1 MSATVFD
8 PKAVEVGD
16 IGAVMMEKI
25 TNPGLREFM
34 AAKGKEDGNLSAIV
48 VDDSDNMGVGV
59 GTWDAG
65 QNTTNPVPLMFD
77 EVLFIVEGRFWLE
90 IEGERQDIEEGQCA
104 HLAAGQFVRFG
115 SDDGCR
121 LVWVTS
127 PPTWV
132 ALQRAFE
139 EGKMGGVK
147 P

>member
-8 PKAVEVGD
+8 PKEIEVGD

-25 TNPGLREFM
+25 TNAEFRDFM
-34 AAKGKEDGNLSAIV
+34 AAKSQEDGNKSAIV
-48 VDDSDNMGVGV
+48 VSDSDNMGVGV
-59 GTWDAG
+59 GTWEPG
-65 QNTTNPVPLMFD
+65 QNTKNPVPVVFD
-77 EVLFIVEGRFWLE
+77 EVLFIVDGRFWFE
-90 IEGERQDIEEGQCA
+90 IDGERQHVSEGQCV
-104 HLAAGQFVRFG
+104 HLAAGKFVRFG

-132 ALQRAFE
+132 ALQHAFE
-139 EGKMGGVK
+139 EGKMDGVK

>member
-1 MSATVFD
+1 MSTTVFD
-8 PKAVEVGD
+8 PKTVEVGD

-25 TNPGLREFM
+25 TNQGLRDFM
-34 AAKGKEDGNLSAIV
+34 AAKGKEDGNLSAIIV
-48 VDDSDNMGVGV
+48 GDSDNMGVGV

-65 QNTTNPVPLMFD
+65 QNTKNPVPLMFD
-77 EVLFIVEGRFWLE
+77 EVLFIVEGRFWFE
-90 IEGERQDIEEGQCA
+90 IEGERQDVEQGQCA
-104 HLAAGQFVRFG
+104 HLAAGKFVRFG

-139 EGKMGGVK
+139 EGKMGDVK